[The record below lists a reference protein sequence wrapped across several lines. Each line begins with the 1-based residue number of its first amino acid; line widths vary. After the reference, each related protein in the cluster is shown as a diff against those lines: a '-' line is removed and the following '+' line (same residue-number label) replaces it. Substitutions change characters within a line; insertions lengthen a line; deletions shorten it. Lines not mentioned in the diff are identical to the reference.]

1 VRFDRPSRRD
11 LTVFGG
17 YCVASAVYIAIGVT
31 TFDFLLSFWVAVA
44 YLLITAWLIP
54 TLARRVL

>member
-1 VRFDRPSRRD
+1 
-11 LTVFGG
+11 
-17 YCVASAVYIAIGVT
+17 VYIAIGVT